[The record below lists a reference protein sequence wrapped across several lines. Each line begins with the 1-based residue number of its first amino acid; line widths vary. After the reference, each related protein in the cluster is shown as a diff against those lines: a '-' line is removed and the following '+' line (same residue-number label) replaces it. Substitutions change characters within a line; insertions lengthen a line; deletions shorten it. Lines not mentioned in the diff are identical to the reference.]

1 MDSDIKASAPL
12 TATGSFAVASNGTT
26 PLGRV
31 RIRAI
36 RFLNAATAG
45 SVVLRDGA
53 SGPIVAT
60 LGTSAAA
67 NEGTSHVYLP
77 GRGILCANG
86 VHGTV
91 SNTAETVIFYEGV

>member
-12 TATGSFAVASNGTT
+12 TATGTFRAAADTNIV
-26 PLGRV
+26 LGRV
-31 RIRAI
+31 RVRAV
-36 RFLNAATAG
+36 RFLNGASAG
-45 SVVLRDGA
+45 SVVLRDGVG
-53 SGPIVAT
+53 GPIVAT
-60 LGTSAAA
+60 LGTPTAA
-67 NEGTSHVYLP
+67 NEGSSHLYLP